1 MYAPSTTKPLSPQ
14 HTHTHTHTHTDTQPH
29 RHTTTQSK
37 QSHHQSAAQRNKTK
51 HHHLTSHICCPPHS
65 PLHSAPP
72 PKKKP
77 AHAHTAKIDRST
89 KGYVD
94 SRLDTYDD
102 VTLSAVQL
110 SRFFYVEQDED
121 IPEDKCAQL
130 IAEYEPARTDG
141 LMGVDGFARLLLGRH
156 GQAYN
161 PDHCET
167 VYQVRA
173 CVCICSRVF
182 VHVCVQIMCV
192 VFGDVVS
199 AEVCVCMKSGVS
211 LLFLPLPP

>member
-1 MYAPSTTKPLSPQ
+1 MLP
-14 HTHTHTHTHTDTQPH
+14 
-29 RHTTTQSK
+29 
-37 QSHHQSAAQRNKTK
+37 
-51 HHHLTSHICCPPHS
+51 S
-65 PLHSAPP
+65 PLPTSLCTP
-72 PKKKP
+72 PKKKPP

-173 CVCICSRVF
+173 CVCICSCVC

-199 AEVCVCMKSGVS
+199 AEVCVCVHEKWCELAV
-211 LLFLPLPP
+211 LALATLTLPLLSDSTTPQKKTPSRT